1 MADDK
6 NLATL
11 KVTVT
16 ADKSPLKKAL
26 DSAKQDTERKST
38 SQIQGDACRKS
49 GKQCPLFL

>member
-26 DSAKQDTERKST
+26 DSAKQDTA
-38 SQIQGDACRKS
+38 QV
-49 GKQCPLFL
+49 LFQ

>member
-26 DSAKQDTERKST
+26 DSAKQDTAKVHRRSR
-38 SQIQGDACRKS
+38 GCCRKS
-49 GKQCPLFL
+49 KKQCPLFL

>member
-26 DSAKQDTERKST
+26 DSAKQDTAKSAEDVVT
-38 SQIQGDACRKS
+38 VETEEKPGSQA
-49 GKQCPLFL
+49 

>member
-26 DSAKQDTERKST
+26 DSAKQDTAKST
-38 SQIQGDACRKS
+38 SQIQGCCRKS
-49 GKQCPLFL
+49 KKQCPLFL